1 MKVTLEFDS
10 VEDAEELEITMNA
23 SKWYSVVHEMDQKLR
38 AMHKYEGIEHA
49 EEIREML
56 REIIYENGVKL

>member
-10 VEDAEELEITMNA
+10 IEDAEELEMTMNA

-49 EEIREML
+49 EEIREIL
-56 REIIYENGVKL
+56 HEIMHQNEVDL

>member
-1 MKVTLEFDS
+1 MKVIFEFDS
-10 VEDAEELEITMNA
+10 VEDAEDLEITINA

-38 AMHKYEGIEHA
+38 SMHKYEGIEHA
-49 EEIREML
+49 EEIREIL

>member
-1 MKVTLEFDS
+1 MKVTLEFDFI
-10 VEDAEELEITMNA
+10 EDAEELEITINA

-38 AMHKYEGIEHA
+38 SMHKHEGIEHA
-49 EEIREML
+49 EKIREIL

>member
-23 SKWYSVVHEMDQKLR
+23 YKWYSVVCKMYQRLR
-38 AMHKYEGIEHA
+38 SMHKYEGIEHA
-49 EEIREML
+49 EEIREIL
-56 REIIYENGVKL
+56 REIIDENGVNL